1 MTLVIQSGIKGE
13 MPSFS
18 KKYDAQ
24 DTAAI
29 VAYLKS
35 VNKSGVK
42 AARDPSVKG
51 AYKRFWCK
59 CYETAPRE

>member
-35 VNKSGVK
+35 VNKSAVK
-42 AARDPSVKG
+42 PPG
-51 AYKRFWCK
+51 
-59 CYETAPRE
+59 PHL